1 MLWSIYSALHPGF
14 LSKTNYLLNIFF
26 AMHFNEGIDL
36 TNMYVEVSQLIVGYY
51 SIVLPKSPLST
62 TTLLSSYRMHLLI
75 STVIYWKLILK
86 MESVI

>member
-1 MLWSIYSALHPGF
+1 
-14 LSKTNYLLNIFF
+14 
-26 AMHFNEGIDL
+26 MHFNEGIDL